1 MRDACFGIFLGNKRL
16 EITYC
21 IISTYVRIKTLRE
34 TNFIVTFPPQKYL
47 IHVIYDEQCTQTMHV
62 ISTNIYINK
71 IKIKSCIGTCAHAI
85 MW

>member
-62 ISTNIYINK
+62 
-71 IKIKSCIGTCAHAI
+71 
-85 MW
+85 